1 MTRNWICLAPW
12 QATTTR
18 PMGTRMCGMTMLNVR
33 SPEYLLNEF
42 NHILKAVI
50 QSSYETP

>member
-1 MTRNWICLAPW
+1 MAMIWICSAPW

-18 PMGTRMCGMTMLNVR
+18 LMGTRMCGMTTLNVR
-33 SPEYLLNEF
+33 STEYLLNEF

-50 QSSYETP
+50 QSSYATP